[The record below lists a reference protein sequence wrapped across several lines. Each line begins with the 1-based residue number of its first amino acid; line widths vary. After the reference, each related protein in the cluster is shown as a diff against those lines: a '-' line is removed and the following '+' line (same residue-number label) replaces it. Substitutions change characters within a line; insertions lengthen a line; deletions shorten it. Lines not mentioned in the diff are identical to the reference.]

1 MEPNVCSIDRLVRVA
16 LGVVLVVVGFA
27 AVLEMIAVGTTA
39 GVGALVVGVVLL
51 GTGAIR
57 LCPLY
62 SLLGVDTCGG
72 QSSP

>member
-16 LGVVLVVVGFA
+16 LGVVLVVVGLVAF
-27 AVLEMIAVGTTA
+27 LEVIAVGTTA
-39 GVGALVVGVVLL
+39 AVGALLVGLVLL
-51 GTGAIR
+51 GTGTMR

-72 QSSP
+72 Q